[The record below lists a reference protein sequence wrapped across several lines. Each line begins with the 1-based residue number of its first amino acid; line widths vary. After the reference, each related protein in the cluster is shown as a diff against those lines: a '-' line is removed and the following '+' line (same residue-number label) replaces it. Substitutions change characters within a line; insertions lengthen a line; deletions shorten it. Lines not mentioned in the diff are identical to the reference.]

1 MDSLKFASLRQKRP
15 KSDTENRLEDDL
27 MESPSTSRNLQE
39 EMGKGESHQIDMKKK
54 KLPDTKVRGSL
65 KQEIMQLKKLL
76 KDQLA
81 VRHAL
86 EKALGYKANVNDSS
100 SIEVIIPL
108 PAKELIR
115 EIAVLELEVMHLEQ
129 YLLSLYRKAFDQQVT
144 IASPAVPP
152 KTRLKAPI
160 SCQRMLFQVPKPEI
174 SSKKIPVVNSTRILP
189 SQMSANKLADESCCE
204 NLTNLSINRSHSAL
218 NHRAVYSTRISPS
231 EEPMPFLKV
240 TNSSLNICQDDHGTI
255 SGVISLA
262 EYLGTSIAD
271 HVPETPNKI
280 SEDMVRCMGAIYS
293 KLADPLLVNN
303 GPVSSPASS
312 LSSMSASS
320 PQYIGDVWSP
330 GCKNESNLDIRLI
343 NPYRIE
349 GLKEFSGPYN
359 AMVEV
364 SSINRDSQRFKITG
378 DLLDT
383 YKSLVQK
390 LATVDVSKM
399 KNDEKMPFWI
409 NLHNALMMHA
419 YLVHGVPPSSLK
431 RTSLLVKATC
441 IVGGH
446 SVNAEMIQDSFLG
459 CRTRLSGQWLQ
470 TFKHPRIKFKAR
482 DERRRFYA
490 IEKKEPLL
498 HFALCSGSHSDPAVR
513 IYTAKRLYQQLETAK
528 EEYIRATVGVLREK
542 KVLLPKL
549 IESYTK
555 DICVSSQKTVDM
567 IQCHLPE
574 TMRIAVQRC
583 QRGRSQKI
591 IQWVPHNFSFRYLL
605 SREVA
610 NPQII

>member
-39 EMGKGESHQIDMKKK
+39 EMGKGESHLIDMKKK
-54 KLPDTKVRGSL
+54 KLPDTKVRRSL

-86 EKALGYKANVNDSS
+86 EKALGYKATVNDYS
-100 SIEVIIPL
+100 SIEVLIPL

-144 IASPAVPP
+144 IASPHVPP

-160 SCQRMLFQVPKPEI
+160 SCQKMLFQVPKPEI

-204 NLTNLSINRSHSAL
+204 NLANLSINRSHSAL

-231 EEPMPFLKV
+231 EEPMPFLK
-240 TNSSLNICQDDHGTI
+240 DDHGTI

-312 LSSMSASS
+312 LSSMTASS

-343 NPYRIE
+343 NPFRIE

-359 AMVEV
+359 AMVDV

-431 RTSLLVKATC
+431 RTSLLIKATC

-459 CRTRLSGQWLQ
+459 CRMRLFGQWLQ

-542 KVLLPKL
+542 KILLPKL

-555 DICVSSQKTVDM
+555 DICVSSQKTLDM

>member
-27 MESPSTSRNLQE
+27 MASPSTSRNLEE
-39 EMGKGESHQIDMKKK
+39 EMEKGECFQIDMKKK
-54 KLPDTKVRGSL
+54 KLPDTKARGSL

-81 VRHAL
+81 VRHAM
-86 EKALGYKANVNDSS
+86 EKALGYKATVNDSS

-189 SQMSANKLADESCCE
+189 SQIAANELADESCCE
-204 NLTNLSINRSHSAL
+204 NLANLSINRSHSAL

-231 EEPMPFLKV
+231 EEPLATALHECQSQPMPFLK
-240 TNSSLNICQDDHGTI
+240 DDHGTI

-293 KLADPLLVNN
+293 KLADPLLVNH

-343 NPYRIE
+343 NPFRIE

-383 YKSLVQK
+383 YNAVMESFAPPILTQR
-390 LATVDVSKM
+390 
-399 KNDEKMPFWI
+399 NDQG
-409 NLHNALMMHA
+409 L
-419 YLVHGVPPSSLK
+419 
-431 RTSLLVKATC
+431 
-441 IVGGH
+441 
-446 SVNAEMIQDSFLG
+446 
-459 CRTRLSGQWLQ
+459 WLQ

-482 DERRRFYA
+482 DQSRRFYA

-498 HFALCSGSHSDPAVR
+498 HFALCSGSHSDPAIR
-513 IYTAKRLYQQLETAK
+513 IYTPKRLYQQLETAK
-528 EEYIRATVGVLREK
+528 EEYIRATVSILREK
-542 KVLLPKL
+542 KILLPKL